1 MSNLSMLD
9 EDGDADDGEDGD
21 ADDEGAGGD
30 VDGDDVD
37 FEKHLNSLFK
47 KAGEFQQTVLEFIA
61 QSFRNTF
68 YKANEHC

>member
-1 MSNLSMLD
+1 MMSNLSMLD
-9 EDGDADDGEDGD
+9 EDGDADHGEDGD
-21 ADDEGAGGD
+21 ADDEGDGGND
-30 VDGDDVD
+30 DGD